1 MATLDSIFQKS
12 NLAESKREAKMLF
25 GKMLISLRKN
35 SHIKLYSMLESV
47 NDMDIVD
54 DVLKLTMSDRTAYE
68 MIDNRDDIAIL
79 NQEVDSLRMGTTVQL
94 DCNGNRAF
102 DVNQFETRLISEFG
116 KTLTIKRK

>member
-79 NQEVDSLRMGTTVQL
+79 NQEVSSLREGTTVQL
-94 DCNGNRAF
+94 GCNGSRAF

>member
-79 NQEVDSLRMGTTVQL
+79 NQEVGSLRMGTTVQL